1 MLPNDTFDLIVDKGT
16 FDSVLCST
24 METGGDGD
32 GTTTTS
38 EAVSQAAGEAIE
50 RAKAHPDPR
59 QAPPFHSFGKHVR
72 NIWRTLKQGG
82 VYLVVTT
89 GAPSTRISK
98 IKKVGHG
105 LKSKMDMWQRVSHV
119 KLERLGARVL
129 NTSMEEDKHHW
140 AYIFVKTARRDVLK
154 VGGSTTTTA
163 AAAAAPAA
171 MEIVSPLL
179 LPEEEEEESSDDSSE
194 GDLVDSEED
203 SEGEEEEIVSDV
215 EES

>member
-98 IKKVGHG
+98 IKNVGHG

-154 VGGSTTTTA
+154 VGGSMTTA
-163 AAAAAPAA
+163 AAAAAAPAT
-171 MEIVSPLL
+171 EIVSPLL

-194 GDLVDSEED
+194 GDLVDSEDD
-203 SEGEEEEIVSDV
+203 SEEEEEEEIVSDA
-215 EES
+215 EDS